1 MRLIHH
7 PNRRP
12 RSNFVNSPKCNSA
25 IPAAS
30 PLHRDLLVQ
39 SSLDPHV
46 RSIEF
51 IDEIRHRGRA
61 ASPRSIVL
69 YRDDGRFML
78 DIEGSGVD
86 RDPEDTRHLV
96 SKLRLQSIALLEIK
110 PEEIR
115 REPRFGN
122 ARRVWDF
129 RDLDPTIRERE
140 RILARLDERGPQT
153 VRELE
158 MLTTSCDVLATV
170 CALAC
175 ADVVEIDIDGPP
187 IGLRTLV
194 RARR

>member
-1 MRLIHH
+1 MRSIHRS
-7 PNRRP
+7 NRR
-12 RSNFVNSPKCNSA
+12 RSSNLVNSPKCAAA
-25 IPAAS
+25 IRAAT

-39 SSLDPHV
+39 SSLDAHV

-51 IDEIRHRGRA
+51 ADEICHRGRA

-86 RDPEDTRHLV
+86 RDSEDTCSLV
-96 SKLRLQSIALLEIK
+96 SELRLQGISLLEIK
-110 PEEIR
+110 SEEIR

-122 ARRVWDF
+122 ARRVWEF
-129 RDLDPTIRERE
+129 RDLDPTMRERD
-140 RILARLDERGPQT
+140 RILYRLDERGPQT

-158 MLTTSCDVLATV
+158 MLATSYDVLPAV

-175 ADVVEIDIDGPP
+175 ADVVEIDIDGTP
-187 IGLRTLV
+187 IGPRTLV